1 MGAWSSVD
9 VEVVGS
15 TGIVIVATRGAAG
28 TGEVLLRIGGGSE
41 TYLARSEEPIEK
53 GTTVLVIGN
62 LGGRTVSVIPFSA
75 AN

>member
-9 VEVVGS
+9 VEIVGS
-15 TGIVIVATRGAAG
+15 TGVVVVATRGAAG
-28 TGEVLLRIGGGSE
+28 AGEVLIRLGGGSQ

-62 LGGRTVSVIPFSA
+62 LGGRTLSVIPLSGG
-75 AN
+75 N

>member
-9 VEVVGS
+9 VEIVGS
-15 TGIVIVATRGAAG
+15 TGVVVVATRGAAG
-28 TGEVLLRIGGGSE
+28 AGEVLIRLGGGSQ

-62 LGGRTVSVIPFSA
+62 LGGRTLSVIPLSA

>member
-9 VEVVGS
+9 VEIVGS
-15 TGIVIVATRGAAG
+15 TGVVVVATRGGAG
-28 TGEVLLRIGGGSE
+28 AGEVLIRLGGGSQ

-62 LGGRTVSVIPFSA
+62 LGGRTLSVIPLSA

>member
-1 MGAWSSVD
+1 MD
-9 VEVVGS
+9 VEIVGS
-15 TGIVIVATRGAAG
+15 TGVVVVATRGAAG
-28 TGEVLLRIGGGSE
+28 AGEVLIRFGGGSQ

-62 LGGRTVSVIPFSA
+62 LGGRTVSVIPLSA